1 MTTEYVKLKFYLLF
15 VISEIL
21 LVIDET
27 GLIGSSDGDDLV
39 RVQVGQV
46 FGVRENSEHRLL
58 NSRNL

>member
-46 FGVRENSEHRLL
+46 FGIREDGEHRLL
-58 NSRNL
+58 NPRNL